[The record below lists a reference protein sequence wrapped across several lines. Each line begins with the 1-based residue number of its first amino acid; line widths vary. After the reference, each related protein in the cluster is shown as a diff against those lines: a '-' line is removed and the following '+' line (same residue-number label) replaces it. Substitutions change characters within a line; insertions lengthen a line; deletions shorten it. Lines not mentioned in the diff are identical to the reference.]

1 VGGAASGAARD
12 VERVFPGV
20 AAMSLCHT
28 GGMTQSA
35 APAARRPAPAVGDAA
50 IGIVVVAVCFT
61 LSGLQVAQYGLAAV
75 WVETAA
81 LWALL
86 AAAAVVWREPSHR
99 RSALLLAAAAVA
111 MSVSAL
117 DGLSV
122 AGGGYWGMVGWLAFW
137 WSVVA
142 LLPLFLI
149 YPSPGF
155 ETRGAARLCWILVG
169 VVALRFLWAP
179 LWDPA
184 FAPGGAQGTPWL
196 TYPWA
201 SEDRLYAAQHAEAAA
216 IAALMP
222 VAVVLLVGRWRRA
235 SGPSRRATRAVAAAG
250 VILALGVLVLGV
262 VGTGTVGGASFDGVR
277 RVVLLLLA
285 ATPVV
290 VLVVAVSVSRRR
302 ALLVRALIGASGD
315 VSSVEQTLRSA
326 LDDDDLRLY
335 LRVAG
340 GWVDSSGRHVATGS
354 DDPPAPSPLRERR
367 TIVVSDGRPSV
378 AVDLTTPTPAERE
391 AVDFVVSAAS
401 LALENSRL
409 ALERQAHLAELHAS
423 RSRIVEAGLAERR
436 RLERDLH
443 DGVQQHLLA
452 VSATLTRAEL
462 AGDEEVRGA
471 ALADA
476 KEKVADAM
484 SEVRAVGRGIHP
496 TVLSQGG
503 LPVALPRLESVDQ
516 RVVVEVGPELAQ
528 SPRLDPDVETAIY
541 FTAAEL
547 VTNAVRHSCASR
559 IHVVAELTSAAVPPR
574 RADGIRLLVDDDS
587 GAEAVVEG
595 VVGVRD
601 RAEALEGDVMVSHVS
616 GHVVI
621 EVWIPL
627 SGIATGGA

>member
-1 VGGAASGAARD
+1 MGD
-12 VERVFPGV
+12 V
-20 AAMSLCHT
+20 
-28 GGMTQSA
+28 
-35 APAARRPAPAVGDAA
+35 A
-50 IGIVVVAVCFT
+50 IGVVIVVGCLT
-61 LSGLQVAQYGLAAV
+61 LSSARVAQYGLVDV
-75 WVETAA
+75 WVETAVI
-81 LWALL
+81 WALL

-99 RSALLLAAAAVA
+99 RSAVLLAAAAVA

-117 DGLSV
+117 EDLAV
-122 AGGGYWGMVGWLAFW
+122 AGGGYWTMVGWLAFW
-137 WSVVA
+137 WSVAA

-155 ETRGAARLCWILVG
+155 ETKGAARLCWVFVG

-184 FAPGGAQGTPWL
+184 FAPGGAQGTLWV

-201 SEDRLYAAQHAEAAA
+201 SEDRLYAAVRAEAAA

-222 VAVVLLVGRWRRA
+222 VAMVLLVGRWRHA
-235 SGPSRRATRAVAAAG
+235 SGPARRATRAVAAAG
-250 VILALGVLVLGV
+250 IVLALGVLVLGV
-262 VGTGTVGGASFDGVR
+262 VGTGWVAGDFDNVR

-285 ATPVV
+285 VTPLVI
-290 VLVVAVSVSRRR
+290 LVVAVSVARRR
-302 ALLVRALIGASGD
+302 ARLVRALIGASGD
-315 VSSVEQTLRSA
+315 VASVEHTLRSA
-326 LDDDDLRLY
+326 LDDDELRLY

-354 DDPPAPSPLRERR
+354 DDPPAPSALRERR
-367 TIVVSDGRPSV
+367 TIVISDGRPSV

-401 LALENSRL
+401 LALENNRL

-476 KEKVADAM
+476 KEKVAHAM

-503 LPVALPRLESVDQ
+503 LPVALPRLEAVDQ

-547 VTNAVRHSCASR
+547 VTNAVRHSCPSR
-559 IHVVAELTSAAVPPR
+559 IHVAAELTSGAVPPR
-574 RADGIRLLVDDDS
+574 HADGIRLLVDDDS
-587 GAEAVVEG
+587 GAGAVVEG

-601 RAEALEGDVMVSHVS
+601 RAEALKGDVVISQAS
-616 GHVVI
+616 GHFVT

-627 SGIATGGA
+627 SGSPAGGA

>member
-1 VGGAASGAARD
+1 MGD
-12 VERVFPGV
+12 V
-20 AAMSLCHT
+20 
-28 GGMTQSA
+28 
-35 APAARRPAPAVGDAA
+35 A
-50 IGIVVVAVCFT
+50 IGVVIVVGCLT
-61 LSGLQVAQYGLAAV
+61 LSSARVAQYGLVDV
-75 WVETAA
+75 WVETAVI
-81 LWALL
+81 WALL
-86 AAAAVVWREPSHR
+86 VAAAVVWREPSHR
-99 RSALLLAAAAVA
+99 RSAVLLAAAAVA

-117 DGLSV
+117 EDLAV
-122 AGGGYWGMVGWLAFW
+122 AGGGYWTMVGWLAFW
-137 WSVVA
+137 WSVAA

-155 ETRGAARLCWILVG
+155 ETKGAARLCWVFVG

-184 FAPGGAQGTPWL
+184 FAPGGAQGTLWV

-201 SEDRLYAAQHAEAAA
+201 SEDRLYAAVRAEAAA

-222 VAVVLLVGRWRRA
+222 VAMVLLVGRWRHA
-235 SGPSRRATRAVAAAG
+235 SGPARRATRAVAAAG
-250 VILALGVLVLGV
+250 IVLALGVLVLGV
-262 VGTGTVGGASFDGVR
+262 VGTGWVAGDFDNVR

-285 ATPVV
+285 VTPLVI
-290 VLVVAVSVSRRR
+290 LVVAVSVARRR
-302 ALLVRALIGASGD
+302 ARLVRALIGASGD
-315 VSSVEQTLRSA
+315 VASVEHTLRSA
-326 LDDDDLRLY
+326 LDDDELRLY

-354 DDPPAPSPLRERR
+354 DDPPAPSALRERR
-367 TIVVSDGRPSV
+367 TIVISDGRPSV

-401 LALENSRL
+401 LALENNRL

-476 KEKVADAM
+476 KEKVAHAM

-503 LPVALPRLESVDQ
+503 LPVALPRLEAVDQ

-547 VTNAVRHSCASR
+547 VTNAVRHSCPSR
-559 IHVVAELTSAAVPPR
+559 IHVAAELTSGAVPPR
-574 RADGIRLLVDDDS
+574 HADGIRLLVDDDS

-601 RAEALEGDVMVSHVS
+601 RAEALKGDVVISQAS
-616 GHVVI
+616 GHFVT

-627 SGIATGGA
+627 SGSPAGGA

>member
-1 VGGAASGAARD
+1 MGD
-12 VERVFPGV
+12 V
-20 AAMSLCHT
+20 
-28 GGMTQSA
+28 
-35 APAARRPAPAVGDAA
+35 A
-50 IGIVVVAVCFT
+50 IGVVIVVGCLT
-61 LSGLQVAQYGLAAV
+61 LSSARVAQYGLVDV
-75 WVETAA
+75 WVETAVI
-81 LWALL
+81 WALL

-99 RSALLLAAAAVA
+99 RSAVLLAAAAVA

-117 DGLSV
+117 EDLAV
-122 AGGGYWGMVGWLAFW
+122 AGGGYWTMVGWLAFW
-137 WSVVA
+137 WSVAA

-155 ETRGAARLCWILVG
+155 ETKGAARLCWVFVG

-184 FAPGGAQGTPWL
+184 FAPGGAQGTLWV

-201 SEDRLYAAQHAEAAA
+201 SEDRLYAAVRAEAAA

-222 VAVVLLVGRWRRA
+222 VAMVLLVGRWRHA
-235 SGPSRRATRAVAAAG
+235 SGPARRATRAVAAAG
-250 VILALGVLVLGV
+250 IVLALGVLVLGV
-262 VGTGTVGGASFDGVR
+262 VGTGWVAGDFDNVR

-285 ATPVV
+285 VTPLVI
-290 VLVVAVSVSRRR
+290 LVVAVSVARRR
-302 ALLVRALIGASGD
+302 ARMVRALIGASGD
-315 VSSVEQTLRSA
+315 VASVEHTLRSA
-326 LDDDDLRLY
+326 LDDDELRLY
-335 LRVAG
+335 LRIAG

-354 DDPPAPSPLRERR
+354 DDPPAPSALRERR
-367 TIVVSDGRPSV
+367 TIVISDGRPSV

-401 LALENSRL
+401 LALENNRL

-476 KEKVADAM
+476 KEKVAHAM

-503 LPVALPRLESVDQ
+503 LPVALPRLEAVDQ

-547 VTNAVRHSCASR
+547 VTNAVRHSCPSR
-559 IHVVAELTSAAVPPR
+559 IHVAAELTSGAVPPR
-574 RADGIRLLVDDDS
+574 HADGIRLLVDDDS
-587 GAEAVVEG
+587 GAGAVVEG

-601 RAEALEGDVMVSHVS
+601 RAEALKGDVVISQAS
-616 GHVVI
+616 GHFVT

-627 SGIATGGA
+627 SGSPAGGA

>member
-1 VGGAASGAARD
+1 MGD
-12 VERVFPGV
+12 V
-20 AAMSLCHT
+20 
-28 GGMTQSA
+28 
-35 APAARRPAPAVGDAA
+35 A
-50 IGIVVVAVCFT
+50 IGVVIVVGCLT
-61 LSGLQVAQYGLAAV
+61 LSSARVAQYGLVDV
-75 WVETAA
+75 WVETAVI
-81 LWALL
+81 WALL

-99 RSALLLAAAAVA
+99 RSAVLLAAAAVA

-117 DGLSV
+117 EDLAV
-122 AGGGYWGMVGWLAFW
+122 AGGGYWTMVGWLAFW
-137 WSVVA
+137 WSVAA

-155 ETRGAARLCWILVG
+155 ETKGAARLCWVFVG

-184 FAPGGAQGTPWL
+184 FAPGGAQGTLWV

-201 SEDRLYAAQHAEAAA
+201 SEDRLYAAVRAEAAA

-222 VAVVLLVGRWRRA
+222 VAMVLLVGRWRHA
-235 SGPSRRATRAVAAAG
+235 SGPARRATRAVAAAG
-250 VILALGVLVLGV
+250 IVLALGVLVLGV
-262 VGTGTVGGASFDGVR
+262 VGTGWVAGDFDNVR

-285 ATPVV
+285 VTPLVI
-290 VLVVAVSVSRRR
+290 LVVAVSVARRR
-302 ALLVRALIGASGD
+302 ARLVRALGGASGD
-315 VSSVEQTLRSA
+315 VASVEHTLRSA
-326 LDDDDLRLY
+326 LDDDELRLY
-335 LRVAG
+335 LRIAG

-354 DDPPAPSPLRERR
+354 DDPPAPSALRERR
-367 TIVVSDGRPSV
+367 TIVISDGRPSV

-401 LALENSRL
+401 LALENNRL

-476 KEKVADAM
+476 KEKVAHAM

-503 LPVALPRLESVDQ
+503 LPVALPRLEAVDQ

-547 VTNAVRHSCASR
+547 VTNAVRHSCPSR
-559 IHVVAELTSAAVPPR
+559 IHVAAELTSGAVPPR
-574 RADGIRLLVDDDS
+574 HADGIRLLVDDDS

-601 RAEALEGDVMVSHVS
+601 RAEALKGDVVISQAS
-616 GHVVI
+616 GHFVT

-627 SGIATGGA
+627 SGSPAGGA

>member
-1 VGGAASGAARD
+1 MGD
-12 VERVFPGV
+12 V
-20 AAMSLCHT
+20 
-28 GGMTQSA
+28 
-35 APAARRPAPAVGDAA
+35 A
-50 IGIVVVAVCFT
+50 IGVVIVVGCLT
-61 LSGLQVAQYGLAAV
+61 LSSARVAQYGLVDV
-75 WVETAA
+75 WVETAVI
-81 LWALL
+81 WALL

-99 RSALLLAAAAVA
+99 RSAVLLAAAAVA

-117 DGLSV
+117 EDLAV
-122 AGGGYWGMVGWLAFW
+122 AGGGYWTMVGWLAFW
-137 WSVVA
+137 WSVAA

-155 ETRGAARLCWILVG
+155 ETKGAARLCWVFVG

-184 FAPGGAQGTPWL
+184 FAPGGAQGTLWV

-201 SEDRLYAAQHAEAAA
+201 SEDRLYAAVRAEAAA

-222 VAVVLLVGRWRRA
+222 VAMVLLVGRWRHAR
-235 SGPSRRATRAVAAAG
+235 GPARRATRAVAAAG
-250 VILALGVLVLGV
+250 IVLALGVLVLGV
-262 VGTGTVGGASFDGVR
+262 VGTGWVAGDFDNVR

-285 ATPVV
+285 VTPLVI
-290 VLVVAVSVSRRR
+290 LVVGVSVARRR
-302 ALLVRALIGASGD
+302 ARLVRALIGASGD
-315 VSSVEQTLRSA
+315 VASVEHTLRSA
-326 LDDDDLRLY
+326 LDDDELRLY
-335 LRVAG
+335 LRIAG

-354 DDPPAPSPLRERR
+354 DDPPAPSALRERR
-367 TIVVSDGRPSV
+367 TIVISDGRPSV

-401 LALENSRL
+401 LALENNRL

-476 KEKVADAM
+476 KEKVAHAM

-503 LPVALPRLESVDQ
+503 LPVALPRLEAVDQ

-547 VTNAVRHSCASR
+547 VTNAVRHSCPSR
-559 IHVVAELTSAAVPPR
+559 IHVAAELTSGAVPPR
-574 RADGIRLLVDDDS
+574 HADGIRLLVDDDS
-587 GAEAVVEG
+587 GAGAVVEG

-601 RAEALEGDVMVSHVS
+601 RAEALKGDVVISQAS
-616 GHVVI
+616 GHFVT

-627 SGIATGGA
+627 SGSPAGGA

>member
-1 VGGAASGAARD
+1 MGD
-12 VERVFPGV
+12 V
-20 AAMSLCHT
+20 
-28 GGMTQSA
+28 
-35 APAARRPAPAVGDAA
+35 A
-50 IGIVVVAVCFT
+50 IGVVVVAACVT
-61 LSGLQVAQYGLAAV
+61 LSGARVAQYGLAAV

-81 LWALL
+81 IWALL

-117 DGLSV
+117 EDLSV
-122 AGGGYWGMVGWLAFW
+122 AGGGYWTMVGWLAFW
-137 WSVVA
+137 WSVVV

-155 ETRGAARLCWILVG
+155 ETKGAARLCWVLVG

-184 FAPGGAQGTPWL
+184 FAPGGAKGTLWV

-201 SEDRLYAAQHAEAAA
+201 SEDRLYAALSAEAAA

-235 SGPSRRATRAVAAAG
+235 SGPARRATRAVAAAG
-250 VILALGVLVLGV
+250 VVLALGVLVLGV
-262 VGTGTVGGASFDGVR
+262 VGTGWAAGDFDSVR
-277 RVVLLLLA
+277 RVLLLILA
-285 ATPVV
+285 ATPLVI
-290 VLVVAVSVSRRR
+290 LVVAVSVARRR
-302 ALLVRALIGASGD
+302 ARLVRALVGASGD
-315 VSSVEQTLRSA
+315 VASVEHTLRSA

-354 DDPPAPSPLRERR
+354 DDPPAPTALRERR
-367 TIVVSDGRPSV
+367 TIVMSDGRPSV

-462 AGDEEVRGA
+462 AGDDEVRGA

-516 RVVVEVGPELAQ
+516 RVVVEVGPELEQ
-528 SPRLDPDVETAIY
+528 SPRLDPDIEAAIY

-547 VTNAVRHSCASR
+547 VTNAVKHSCPSR
-559 IHVVAELTSAAVPPR
+559 IHVAAELTSAAVPPR
-574 RADGIRLLVDDDS
+574 HANGIRLLVDDDS
-587 GAEAVVEG
+587 GAEAVVQG

-601 RAEALEGDVMVSHVS
+601 RAEALKGDVMVSQVS
-616 GHVVI
+616 GHLVV

-627 SGIATGGA
+627 SGTAVGSA

>member
-1 VGGAASGAARD
+1 MGD
-12 VERVFPGV
+12 V
-20 AAMSLCHT
+20 
-28 GGMTQSA
+28 
-35 APAARRPAPAVGDAA
+35 A
-50 IGIVVVAVCFT
+50 IGVVVVAACVT
-61 LSGLQVAQYGLAAV
+61 LSGARVAQYGLAAV

-81 LWALL
+81 IWALL

-117 DGLSV
+117 EDLSV
-122 AGGGYWGMVGWLAFW
+122 AGGGYWTMVGWLAFW
-137 WSVVA
+137 WSVVV

-155 ETRGAARLCWILVG
+155 ETKGAARLCWVLVG

-184 FAPGGAQGTPWL
+184 FAPGGAKGTLWV

-201 SEDRLYAAQHAEAAA
+201 SEDRLYAALSAEAAA

-235 SGPSRRATRAVAAAG
+235 SGPARRATRAVAAAG
-250 VILALGVLVLGV
+250 VVLALGVLVLGV
-262 VGTGTVGGASFDGVR
+262 VGTGWAAGDFDSVR
-277 RVVLLLLA
+277 RVLLLILA
-285 ATPVV
+285 ATPLVI
-290 VLVVAVSVSRRR
+290 LVVAVSVARRR
-302 ALLVRALIGASGD
+302 ARLVRALLGASGD
-315 VSSVEQTLRSA
+315 VASVEHTLRSA

-354 DDPPAPSPLRERR
+354 DDPPAPTALRERR
-367 TIVVSDGRPSV
+367 TIVMSDGRPSV

-462 AGDEEVRGA
+462 AGDDEVRGA

-516 RVVVEVGPELAQ
+516 RVVVEVGPELEQ
-528 SPRLDPDVETAIY
+528 SPRLDPDIEAAIY
-541 FTAAEL
+541 FTAADL
-547 VTNAVRHSCASR
+547 DTNAVKHSCPTR
-559 IHVVAELTSAAVPPR
+559 IQVAAELTSAAVPPR
-574 RADGIRLLVDDDS
+574 HANGIRLLVDDDS
-587 GAEAVVEG
+587 GAEAVVQG

-601 RAEALEGDVMVSHVS
+601 RAEALKGDVMVSQVS
-616 GHVVI
+616 GHLVV

-627 SGIATGGA
+627 SGTAVGSA

>member
-1 VGGAASGAARD
+1 MGD
-12 VERVFPGV
+12 V
-20 AAMSLCHT
+20 
-28 GGMTQSA
+28 
-35 APAARRPAPAVGDAA
+35 A
-50 IGIVVVAVCFT
+50 IGVVIVVGCLT
-61 LSGLQVAQYGLAAV
+61 LSSARVAQYGLVDV
-75 WVETAA
+75 WVETAVI
-81 LWALL
+81 WALL

-99 RSALLLAAAAVA
+99 RSAVLLAAAAVA

-117 DGLSV
+117 EDLAV
-122 AGGGYWGMVGWLAFW
+122 AGGGYWTMVGWLAFW
-137 WSVVA
+137 WSVAA

-155 ETRGAARLCWILVG
+155 ETKGAARLCWVFVG

-184 FAPGGAQGTPWL
+184 FAPGGAQGTLWV

-201 SEDRLYAAQHAEAAA
+201 SEDRLYAAVRAEAAA

-222 VAVVLLVGRWRRA
+222 VAMVLLVGRWRHA
-235 SGPSRRATRAVAAAG
+235 SGPARRATRAVAAAG
-250 VILALGVLVLGV
+250 IVLALGVLVLGV
-262 VGTGTVGGASFDGVR
+262 VGTGWVAGDFDNVR

-285 ATPVV
+285 VTPLVI
-290 VLVVAVSVSRRR
+290 LVVAVSVARRR
-302 ALLVRALIGASGD
+302 ARLVRALIGASGD
-315 VSSVEQTLRSA
+315 VASVEHTLRSA
-326 LDDDDLRLY
+326 LDDDELRLY
-335 LRVAG
+335 LRIAG

-354 DDPPAPSPLRERR
+354 DDPPAPSALRERR
-367 TIVVSDGRPSV
+367 TIVISDGRPSV

-401 LALENSRL
+401 LALENNRL

-476 KEKVADAM
+476 KEKVAHAM

-503 LPVALPRLESVDQ
+503 LPVALPRLEAVDQ

-547 VTNAVRHSCASR
+547 VTNAVRHSCPSR
-559 IHVVAELTSAAVPPR
+559 IHVAAELTSGAVPPR
-574 RADGIRLLVDDDS
+574 HADGIRLLVDDDS

-601 RAEALEGDVMVSHVS
+601 RAEALKGDVVISQAS
-616 GHVVI
+616 GHFVT

-627 SGIATGGA
+627 SGSPAGGA

>member
-1 VGGAASGAARD
+1 MGD
-12 VERVFPGV
+12 V
-20 AAMSLCHT
+20 
-28 GGMTQSA
+28 
-35 APAARRPAPAVGDAA
+35 A
-50 IGIVVVAVCFT
+50 IGVVIVVGCLT
-61 LSGLQVAQYGLAAV
+61 LSSARVAQYGLVDV
-75 WVETAA
+75 WVETAVI
-81 LWALL
+81 WALL

-99 RSALLLAAAAVA
+99 RSAVLLAAAAVA

-117 DGLSV
+117 EDLAV
-122 AGGGYWGMVGWLAFW
+122 AGGGFWTMVGWLAFW
-137 WSVVA
+137 WSVAA

-155 ETRGAARLCWILVG
+155 ETKGAARLCWVFVG

-184 FAPGGAQGTPWL
+184 FAPGGAQGTLWV

-201 SEDRLYAAQHAEAAA
+201 SEDRLYAAVRAEAAA

-222 VAVVLLVGRWRRA
+222 VAMVLLVGRWRHA
-235 SGPSRRATRAVAAAG
+235 SGPARRATRAVAAAG
-250 VILALGVLVLGV
+250 IVLALGVLVLGV
-262 VGTGTVGGASFDGVR
+262 VGTGWVAGDFDNVR

-285 ATPVV
+285 VTTLVI
-290 VLVVAVSVSRRR
+290 LVVAVSVARRR
-302 ALLVRALIGASGD
+302 ARLVRALIGASGD
-315 VSSVEQTLRSA
+315 VASVEHTLRSA
-326 LDDDDLRLY
+326 LDDDELRLY

-354 DDPPAPSPLRERR
+354 DDPPAPSALRERR
-367 TIVVSDGRPSV
+367 TIVISDGRPSV

-401 LALENSRL
+401 LALENNRL

-476 KEKVADAM
+476 KEKVAHAM

-503 LPVALPRLESVDQ
+503 LPVALPRLEAVDQ

-547 VTNAVRHSCASR
+547 VTNAVRHSCPSR
-559 IHVVAELTSAAVPPR
+559 IHVAAELTSGAVPPR
-574 RADGIRLLVDDDS
+574 HADGIRLLVDDDS
-587 GAEAVVEG
+587 GAGAVVEG

-601 RAEALEGDVMVSHVS
+601 RAEALKGDVVISQAS
-616 GHVVI
+616 GHFVT

-627 SGIATGGA
+627 SGSPAGGA

>member
-1 VGGAASGAARD
+1 MGD
-12 VERVFPGV
+12 V
-20 AAMSLCHT
+20 
-28 GGMTQSA
+28 
-35 APAARRPAPAVGDAA
+35 A
-50 IGIVVVAVCFT
+50 IGVVIVVGCLT
-61 LSGLQVAQYGLAAV
+61 LSSARVAQYGLVDV
-75 WVETAA
+75 WVETAVI
-81 LWALL
+81 WALL

-99 RSALLLAAAAVA
+99 RSAVLLAAAAVA

-117 DGLSV
+117 EDLAV
-122 AGGGYWGMVGWLAFW
+122 AGGGYWTMVGWLAFW
-137 WSVVA
+137 WSVAA

-155 ETRGAARLCWILVG
+155 ETKGAARLCWVFVG

-184 FAPGGAQGTPWL
+184 FAPGGAQGTLWV

-201 SEDRLYAAQHAEAAA
+201 SEDRLYAAVRAEAAA

-222 VAVVLLVGRWRRA
+222 VAMVLLVGRWRHAR
-235 SGPSRRATRAVAAAG
+235 GPARRATRAVAAAG
-250 VILALGVLVLGV
+250 IVLALGVLVLGV
-262 VGTGTVGGASFDGVR
+262 VGTGWVAGDFDNVR

-285 ATPVV
+285 VTPLVI
-290 VLVVAVSVSRRR
+290 LVVAVSVARRR
-302 ALLVRALIGASGD
+302 ARLVRALIGASGD
-315 VSSVEQTLRSA
+315 VASVEHTLRSA
-326 LDDDDLRLY
+326 LDDDELRLY
-335 LRVAG
+335 LRIAG

-354 DDPPAPSPLRERR
+354 DDPPAPSALRERR
-367 TIVVSDGRPSV
+367 TIVISDGRPSV

-401 LALENSRL
+401 LALENNRL

-476 KEKVADAM
+476 KEKVAHAM

-503 LPVALPRLESVDQ
+503 LPVALPRLEAVDQ

-547 VTNAVRHSCASR
+547 VTNAVRHSCPSR
-559 IHVVAELTSAAVPPR
+559 IHVAAELTSGAVPPR
-574 RADGIRLLVDDDS
+574 HADGIRLLVDDDS
-587 GAEAVVEG
+587 GAGAVVEG

-601 RAEALEGDVMVSHVS
+601 RAEALKGDVVISQAS
-616 GHVVI
+616 GHFVT

-627 SGIATGGA
+627 SGSPAGGA

>member
-1 VGGAASGAARD
+1 MGD
-12 VERVFPGV
+12 V
-20 AAMSLCHT
+20 
-28 GGMTQSA
+28 
-35 APAARRPAPAVGDAA
+35 A
-50 IGIVVVAVCFT
+50 IGVVIVVGCLT
-61 LSGLQVAQYGLAAV
+61 LSSARVAQYGLVDV
-75 WVETAA
+75 WVETTVI
-81 LWALL
+81 WALL
-86 AAAAVVWREPSHR
+86 VAAAVVWREPSHR
-99 RSALLLAAAAVA
+99 RSAVLLAAAAVA

-117 DGLSV
+117 EDLAV
-122 AGGGYWGMVGWLAFW
+122 AGGGYWTMVGWLAFW
-137 WSVVA
+137 WSVAA

-155 ETRGAARLCWILVG
+155 ETKGAARLCWVFVG

-184 FAPGGAQGTPWL
+184 FAPGGAQGTLWV

-201 SEDRLYAAQHAEAAA
+201 SEDRLYAAVRAEAAA

-222 VAVVLLVGRWRRA
+222 VAMVLLVGRWRHA
-235 SGPSRRATRAVAAAG
+235 SGPARRATRAVAAAG
-250 VILALGVLVLGV
+250 IVLALGVLVLGV
-262 VGTGTVGGASFDGVR
+262 VGTGWVAGDFDNVR

-285 ATPVV
+285 VTPLVI
-290 VLVVAVSVSRRR
+290 LVVAVSVARRR
-302 ALLVRALIGASGD
+302 ARLVRALIGASGD
-315 VSSVEQTLRSA
+315 VASVEHTLRSA
-326 LDDDDLRLY
+326 LDDDELRLY

-354 DDPPAPSPLRERR
+354 DDPPAPSALRERR
-367 TIVVSDGRPSV
+367 TIVISDGRPSV

-401 LALENSRL
+401 LALENNRL

-476 KEKVADAM
+476 KEKVAHAM

-503 LPVALPRLESVDQ
+503 LPVALPRLEAVDQ

-547 VTNAVRHSCASR
+547 VTNAVRHSCPSR
-559 IHVVAELTSAAVPPR
+559 IHVAAELTSGAVPPR
-574 RADGIRLLVDDDS
+574 HADGIRLLVDDDS

-601 RAEALEGDVMVSHVS
+601 RAEALKGDVVISQAS
-616 GHVVI
+616 GHFVT

-627 SGIATGGA
+627 SGSPAGGA

>member
-1 VGGAASGAARD
+1 MGD
-12 VERVFPGV
+12 V
-20 AAMSLCHT
+20 
-28 GGMTQSA
+28 
-35 APAARRPAPAVGDAA
+35 A
-50 IGIVVVAVCFT
+50 IGVVIVVGCLT
-61 LSGLQVAQYGLAAV
+61 LSSARVAQYGLVDV
-75 WVETAA
+75 WVETAVI
-81 LWALL
+81 WALL

-99 RSALLLAAAAVA
+99 RSAVLLAAAAVA

-117 DGLSV
+117 EDLAV
-122 AGGGYWGMVGWLAFW
+122 AGGGYWTMVGWLAFW
-137 WSVVA
+137 WSVAA

-155 ETRGAARLCWILVG
+155 ETKGAARLCWVFVG

-184 FAPGGAQGTPWL
+184 FAPGGAQGTLWV

-201 SEDRLYAAQHAEAAA
+201 SEDRLYAAVRAEAAA

-222 VAVVLLVGRWRRA
+222 VAMVLLVGRWRHAR
-235 SGPSRRATRAVAAAG
+235 GPARRATRAVAAAG
-250 VILALGVLVLGV
+250 IVLALGVLVLGV
-262 VGTGTVGGASFDGVR
+262 VGTGWVAGDFDNVR

-285 ATPVV
+285 VTPLVI
-290 VLVVAVSVSRRR
+290 LVVAVSVARRR
-302 ALLVRALIGASGD
+302 ARLVRALIGASGD
-315 VSSVEQTLRSA
+315 VASVEHTLRSA
-326 LDDDDLRLY
+326 LDDDELRLC
-335 LRVAG
+335 LRIAG

-354 DDPPAPSPLRERR
+354 DDPPAPSALRERR
-367 TIVVSDGRPSV
+367 TIVISDGRPSV

-401 LALENSRL
+401 LALENNRL

-476 KEKVADAM
+476 KEKVAHAM

-503 LPVALPRLESVDQ
+503 LPVALPRLEAVDQ

-547 VTNAVRHSCASR
+547 VTNAVRHSCPSR
-559 IHVVAELTSAAVPPR
+559 IHVAAELTSGAVPPR
-574 RADGIRLLVDDDS
+574 HADGIQLLVDDDS

-601 RAEALEGDVMVSHVS
+601 RAEALKGDVVISQAS
-616 GHVVI
+616 GHFVT

-627 SGIATGGA
+627 SGSPAGGA